1 MPALNDLYRR
11 YGDRAAFYVIYIQEA
26 HPIDGWQV
34 QDNVRDE
41 VLLARTTDAGERKE
55 AASMCVRKLGIDL
68 PAVIDGPDNR
78 VEQAY
83 TGWPD
88 RLYVVDADGRVAH
101 KSAAGPFG
109 FEPANVEDTLRRLLV
124 ITGP

>member
-1 MPALNDLYRR
+1 
-11 YGDRAAFYVIYIQEA
+11 
-26 HPIDGWQV
+26 
-34 QDNVRDE
+34 
-41 VLLARTTDAGERKE
+41 
-55 AASMCVRKLGIDL
+55 MCVRKLGIDL